1 MTAKLNLDEIA
12 HALATDLGCFEG
24 KILGLTGPQL
34 TVVLFDLI
42 GFSDLPWIAIAERR
56 GLDLNTRNDEGHSI
70 FVEAA
75 YLWSNP
81 TRGDEAGIRR
91 RVYLN
96 VLELLFLGADPNP
109 RATDPFSATA
119 LAVNLNIPELA
130 TVLVLGGARLDAIEP
145 DMNTPNND
153 LRGVLE
159 NSERQWARNLVGIA
173 ERVRVRCSDGRSS

>member
-1 MTAKLNLDEIA
+1 MTDKPNLDDIA
-12 HALATDLGCFEG
+12 NALAVDLGCFDG
-24 KILGLTGPQL
+24 KIVGLTGRQL
-34 TVVLFDLI
+34 AAVLFYLI
-42 GFSDLPWIAIAERR
+42 GFSELPWIAIAQSR
-56 GLDLNTRNDEGHSI
+56 GLDLNSRTDEGHSI

-81 TRGDEAGIRR
+81 IKGDEAGIRR

-109 RATDPFSATA
+109 RSTDPFSATA
-119 LAVNLNIPELA
+119 LAVHLNIPELA
-130 TVLVLGGARLDAIEP
+130 TTFVLGGARLDAIEP
-145 DMNTPNND
+145 DMNTSNNN

-173 ERVRVRCSDGRSS
+173 ERVRLR